1 MKKISILAVAFA
13 LAGLGAQAQD
23 NPTSQP
29 QQQTMQQEQG
39 QQNKQQ
45 VKPEELPDAVKLA
58 VANSDYKE
66 WTLGE
71 VYLIQPTE
79 DGAPVVYEVQFLNGE
94 EEPVVV
100 RYDEAG
106 KEVNG

>member
-13 LAGLGAQAQD
+13 FVGFGAQAQD
-23 NPTSQP
+23 NSATQP
-29 QQQTMQQEQG
+29 QQQTMQQEQE
-39 QQNKQQ
+39 NKQQ
-45 VKPEELPDAVKLA
+45 IKPEELPEAVKLA
-58 VANSDYKE
+58 VANSNYKE

-71 VYLIQPTE
+71 VYMIAPTE
-79 DGAPVVYEVQFLNGE
+79 EGATAVYEVQFLSEE

-106 KEVNG
+106 NEMRS